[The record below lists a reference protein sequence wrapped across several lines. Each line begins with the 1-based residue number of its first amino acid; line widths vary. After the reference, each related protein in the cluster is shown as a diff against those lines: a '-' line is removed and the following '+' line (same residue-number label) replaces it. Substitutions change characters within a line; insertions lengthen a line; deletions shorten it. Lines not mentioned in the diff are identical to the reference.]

1 MSHIWCCEPCFPAP
15 YSENCPPTEKAA
27 LPKKGF
33 SGDLNLNSILEA
45 DKLGRPSHPFTSLWG
60 APHPL
65 LCPSLLFPSVAGWK
79 SKAGPDRVI
88 YILMT
93 GLERTECW
101 NFRQPPVVLEIL
113 SFDTRLT

>member
-1 MSHIWCCEPCFPAP
+1 MCPTYGAASPA
-15 YSENCPPTEKAA
+15 SLPPTRKTV
-27 LPKKGF
+27 LPQKRQLFPRRDFQGT
-33 SGDLNLNSILEA
+33 STST
-45 DKLGRPSHPFTSLWG
+45 PSWRLTNWEG
-60 APHPL
+60 PHTLSL
-65 LCPSLLFPSVAGWK
+65 LCPSLLFPSVAGWR